1 MGDTPLSSSFVGNFR
16 MITDNFRTVLW
27 RCVRLALKF
36 MDHSGLLCNGGV
48 MIFIVSSGF
57 LGVGLNPQGEL
68 VLPEGV

>member
-1 MGDTPLSSSFVGNFR
+1 
-16 MITDNFRTVLW
+16 
-27 RCVRLALKF
+27 